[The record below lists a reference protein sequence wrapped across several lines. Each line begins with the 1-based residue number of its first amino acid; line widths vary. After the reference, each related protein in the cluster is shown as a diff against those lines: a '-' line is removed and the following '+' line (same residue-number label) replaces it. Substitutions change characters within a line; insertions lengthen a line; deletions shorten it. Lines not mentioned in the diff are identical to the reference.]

1 MNVYEFVEKLLHD
14 EEFNGGGIVKNEREY
29 LDSIGFKYTV
39 EDGVITEGGEDLRAF
54 YEAMETIRQLNL
66 KYKK

>member
-29 LDSIGFKYTV
+29 LDLIGFEYTV
-39 EDGVITEGGEDLRAF
+39 KDGIIAGEGEDLKAF

>member
-1 MNVYEFVEKLLHD
+1 MNVYEFAAALLHD
-14 EEFNGGGIVKNEREY
+14 EEFNGGGIIKNERMF
-29 LDSIGFKYTV
+29 LDSIGFEYTV
-39 EDGVITEGGEDLRAF
+39 KDGAICDAGEDLRAF